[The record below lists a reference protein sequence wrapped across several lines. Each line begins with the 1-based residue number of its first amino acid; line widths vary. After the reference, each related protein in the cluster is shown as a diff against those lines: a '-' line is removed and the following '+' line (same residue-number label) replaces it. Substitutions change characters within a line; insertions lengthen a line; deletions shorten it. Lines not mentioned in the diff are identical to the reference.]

1 MWEVSGSQGH
11 QNVEA
16 ITYKHPE
23 SYCRA
28 AWSHSRLFKVS
39 AHGSEITFHHRWLLH
54 TNSVPHWG
62 QRSAVLCSERVD
74 LYKWPYSPFSKK
86 LSKSSV
92 RFSDSSW
99 SSINFRMTANS
110 ACATGR
116 EKEHHCD
123 SCKGR
128 AQDLPAVPTPGPA
141 GSSPP
146 SLKLKLHGLP
156 TTRWF
161 YLFFPY
167 QKAFRHH
174 FAD

>member
-1 MWEVSGSQGH
+1 MRSKWESRSPERKRRSLTSILRATVGQHGATPDCLRCQHMAQKSPS
-11 QNVEA
+11 
-16 ITYKHPE
+16 ITGDSCILTLCHAE
-23 SYCRA
+23 VR
-28 AWSHSRLFKVS
+28 
-39 AHGSEITFHHRWLLH
+39 
-54 TNSVPHWG
+54 G
-62 QRSAVLCSERVD
+62 QQSFAQRVD